1 MKEYVLITGGSSG
14 LGLELVKECHARGL
28 TVCNLSKNPDKISK
42 LYEMFPERFVAF
54 AGDLTDH
61 EYVSQSVAKLFEDGR
76 VTLLINSAE
85 RGVFKSPADYTPE
98 DVETSLQGLRGME
111 LVTTAVLKASEEHDL
126 KIVNILSSAART
138 GKPKEALYCAAKW
151 GERGYTEA
159 LKAAYADT
167 SVKVVAVY
175 PSGMNTAFWETSR
188 DYIPTE
194 KSDTFLDPAQVAKLI
209 LDNVLQEIELIDD
222 EQIIKRN

>member
-14 LGLELVKECHARGL
+14 LGLEMVTECLARGL
-28 TVCNLSKNPDKISK
+28 NVCSLSRDPAKIARM
-42 LYEMFPERFVAF
+42 YDMFPERFVSF
-54 AGDLTDH
+54 PGDITDPS
-61 EYVSQSVAKLFEDGR
+61 YVTDSVEKLFSDGR
-76 VTLLINSAE
+76 VSVLINNAE
-85 RGVFKSPADYTPE
+85 RGVFKSPADYTHE

-111 LVTTAVLKASEEHDL
+111 LVTTAVLRASGEKDL
-126 KIVNILSSAART
+126 RIVNIMSSAART

-159 LKAAYADT
+159 LKAAYAGT
-167 SVKVVAVY
+167 SVKVIAVY

-188 DYIPTE
+188 DYIPKE

-209 LDNVLQEIELIDD
+209 LDNVLQDNDLIDD
-222 EQIIKRN
+222 EQIIRRN